1 MTWKKE
7 KEVSMFRQLA
17 YGLFLSS
24 TLMVC
29 QAQPQNQ
36 EPSITTVQSIPESD
50 TQAQE
55 ADRPIEASLQEKAE
69 ANDQIQTNLQS
80 ALDDDPIL
88 ADSDIAANVDDVRIV
103 LTGTVP
109 SYRQH
114 QRVLELVSPYSDSR
128 EIVDKLK
135 VQ

>member
-1 MTWKKE
+1 
-7 KEVSMFRQLA
+7 MFRQLA

-36 EPSITTVQSIPESD
+36 EQSVTTVQSSPESD
-50 TQAQE
+50 TQVQE

-88 ADSDIAANVDDVRIV
+88 SDSDVAANVDDVRIV
-103 LTGTVP
+103 LTGTVQ
-109 SYRQH
+109 SYQQH
-114 QRVLELVSPYSDSR
+114 QRVLELVSPYSDYR

>member
-1 MTWKKE
+1 
-7 KEVSMFRQLA
+7 MFRQLA

-36 EPSITTVQSIPESD
+36 EPSITTVQSSPARE
-50 TQAQE
+50 TQAQQD
-55 ADRPIEASLQEKAE
+55 DRPIKASLQEKEE

-88 ADSDIAANVDDVRIV
+88 MDSDVAASVDDESIT
-103 LTGTVP
+103 LTGTIQ

-114 QRVLELVSPYSDSR
+114 QRVLELVSPYGDSR
-128 EIVDKLK
+128 EIVDKLR
-135 VQ
+135 VE